1 MFEKT
6 LHNAFFHAD
15 VNEHIIISLRQKDN
29 KYYCVIKNS
38 NEKEHSNYNQRE
50 SSSKYSSGIGLYI
63 ISEIFELEQI
73 EYGIYIKESRLFIL
87 QGNYNNQ

>member
-1 MFEKT
+1 MNLYECRIF
-6 LHNAFFHAD
+6 
-15 VNEHIIISLRQKDN
+15 IIVSESSLISSIIASERQKDN

-73 EYGIYIKESRLFIL
+73 EYGIYIYKRITSFYFTGKL
-87 QGNYNNQ
+87 